1 MVRSKKESSIASVA
15 GGSLHPLALG
25 SVRSVRIVR
34 IVRRLTDS
42 SPDLKDISSIG
53 VGGLADGSS
62 FNRMINGML
71 GLVPLR

>member
-1 MVRSKKESSIASVA
+1 MVRSEKGSNIASVA

-25 SVRSVRIVR
+25 SVRIL
-34 IVRRLTDS
+34 RRLTDS
-42 SPDLKDISSIG
+42 SPVLKEISSIG
-53 VGGLADGSS
+53 VGGVADGSS